1 LTGENYI
8 IFWLLLYDL
17 RRKFDFLNE
26 MTIIKYRDFN
36 NFFKQVLTKVK
47 DTERVRSIGK
57 EIFSSLK
64 ILDED

>member
-1 LTGENYI
+1 
-8 IFWLLLYDL
+8 
-17 RRKFDFLNE
+17 